1 MEDITKALREDQK
14 PIQNLIGAAKAAL
27 SDLNKLRV
35 KRVEESKKNK
45 NGQGGTPD
53 AKRAKAVLT
62 SSFALTEVGPT
73 LAQQVPVLS
82 TAEALA
88 DYAMQPKWST
98 PALITS
104 AALSG
109 NENFSKMIGDK
120 ELKQIIDSADVKFQE
135 DLCNLKRLQ

>member
-1 MEDITKALREDQK
+1 
-14 PIQNLIGAAKAAL
+14 
-27 SDLNKLRV
+27 
-35 KRVEESKKNK
+35 
-45 NGQGGTPD
+45 
-53 AKRAKAVLT
+53 VLT
-62 SSFALTEVGPT
+62 SSLALIEVGPT